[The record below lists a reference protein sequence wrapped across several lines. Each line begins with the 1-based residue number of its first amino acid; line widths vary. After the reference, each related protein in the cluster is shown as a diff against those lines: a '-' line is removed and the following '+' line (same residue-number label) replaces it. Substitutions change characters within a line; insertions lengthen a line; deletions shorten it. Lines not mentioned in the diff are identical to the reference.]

1 MALPKIDTPIY
12 ELELPLS
19 KKKIKYRP
27 FLVKEQKNLLMAMES
42 NDSDSIE
49 KNIKQVLTNCTIA
62 KKFDVD
68 SLPVL
73 DIEYYFLHL
82 RARSVGEVVENRY
95 RCDNQV
101 TTETGETKSC
111 GNIMETSFNIL
122 DIKVQFNKENQ
133 DVIQLT
139 PTISVKL
146 RYPQFSVL
154 KKLKDK
160 ESATDVAFEM
170 VADSIEYIFDS
181 SNEQFYYAKDTTHEE
196 LVEFIGSLNQQ
207 QFSLIEEFFANMPKM
222 EKKIEMKCSRC
233 GFEHSLDVEGL
244 ENFFV

>member
-1 MALPKIDTPIY
+1 MALPKIDSPIY

-19 KKKIKYRP
+19 KKKIKFRP

-49 KNIKQVLTNCTIA
+49 KNIKQVLTNCTLA

-73 DIEYYFLHL
+73 DIEYYFLNL

-101 TTETGETKSC
+101 TTESGEVKSC
-111 GNIMETSFNIL
+111 GNIMETSLNIL
-122 DIKVQFNKENQ
+122 DIKVQFSKENQ
-133 DVIQLT
+133 DIIQLT

-146 RYPQFSVL
+146 KYPQFSVL
-154 KKLKDK
+154 KKLKNLS
-160 ESATDVAFEM
+160 SASDIAIQM
-170 VADSIEYIFDS
+170 IADSVDYIYDA
-181 SNEQFYYAKDTTHEE
+181 SNEQFYYAKETTNEE
-196 LVEFIGSLNQQ
+196 LVEFIEGLNQQ
-207 QFSLIEEFFANMPKM
+207 QFGLIEEFFANMPKL
-222 EKKIEMKCSRC
+222 EKKVEMKCSKC
-233 GFEHSLDVEGL
+233 GFEHKIDVEGL